1 MQIAIHRR
9 FLLAAAAAAVWA
21 GCPSTKPDPATKG
34 DPAAKHALVGPLK
47 LDAAECDGPG
57 CTSPAPV
64 FQRGNSLMEPLADS
78 NPGVKSFLDFY
89 GARIGQMIPPIAKS
103 DVPALPPR
111 YIDIADNGQKPEAG
125 KFNSSLVCQTC
136 HDSDWT
142 KRETDLANMNYWA
155 QGMVGKL
162 AANWSLFGDWSGSIK
177 ALAGRDPVFL
187 EQVETARNNNPGLAG
202 TTIDNLCFRC
212 HSAMAQRQANADGVQ
227 FSHYMLYSTPP
238 GTEYQNPFSDQPLT
252 APQYATYGALGRD
265 GISCSVCHTIGP
277 ASGQPWNG
285 TDYDMFYGAQKGS
298 VFGDD
303 VTGRLINPDNV
314 DLPPYPFTAHMET
327 HPGKV
332 NGPDSA
338 LEATPMGSV
347 GLTLSR
353 AETASA
359 QPGPLNSYMQTA
371 PMCGTCHV
379 VILPAVPAGYA
390 KGAPI
395 PGPQQAPKYKRP
407 STCPSSQKTWTG
419 DPVTDPCV
427 PLGYEQL
434 TYFEWLNSGYP
445 TSADNCLNCHMPTTR
460 QQETSDNPGSRVR
473 IAQVNSDLEQFYQ
486 GDDDLRYR
494 DYNRHTL
501 VGINMFVLQM
511 YQQFSDILGTQFY
524 RQPKSVVPP
533 YYQHIN
539 SGKAVNSIPNPG
551 AEDGTQGWTV
561 GVDSKLTAVTQAKS
575 GNLTI
580 TPHSGKYF
588 FDAIES
594 SLYEIDV
601 ASHADVIDQ
610 GKAKIHWGGYVYTS
624 EARGFIYMFGV
635 DESSNILAPDP
646 EFLQADDSNHKWQY
660 LEAESTVPPGTRT
673 MTMRMWSA
681 SNTGKDTYFD
691 DLFVELK
698 LPTGSGPI
706 DADRSYEI
714 ANNLL
719 NAEQSIVDL
728 AFTRSSGNFDPNT
741 PAVQVAITDAKVE
754 ASQLTVTVTVTNNVG
769 HKFPSGAPFRRA
781 FLQLE
786 VLDGEKVLFA
796 SGVPNSVGAICKGA
810 CDDPYNDF
818 LPSEFPSTPA
828 DLQPHYQ
835 VITSEDQV
843 QIYEDKAVDEKGNI
857 TTRALSIFEDVK
869 DNRLLPLGWLPPA
882 QRQQF
887 NQQLHGL
894 DLLQLARLTAPA
906 SNLGD
911 AAKDNALTSDPDY
924 SDPARIGTDTLTYQI
939 SLPKDAA
946 PKTVR
951 VRMNYQSI
959 PPSYLAGRFKDGFL
973 TGSLSPAVKRVIYM
987 TSRLNLDLGLKSHDG
1002 QDVMNG
1008 WSMVLAEAEKP
1019 IN

>member
-1 MQIAIHRR
+1 MPTAIHRR
-9 FLLAAAAAAVWA
+9 ILLVAAAATVWA
-21 GCPSTKPDPATKG
+21 GCPSANRDPAKPPT
-34 DPAAKHALVGPLK
+34 PRLRAQ
-47 LDAAECDGPG
+47 ECDGAG

-64 FQRGNSLMEPLADS
+64 LQRGNSLMEPLADS
-78 NPGVKSFLDFY
+78 NPIVQKFLAFY
-89 GARIGQMIPPIAKS
+89 SARIDQMIPPIAKS

-111 YIDIADNGQKPEAG
+111 YIDIADNGQNPDSG

-136 HDSDWT
+136 HDSDWA
-142 KRETDLANMNYWA
+142 KRGTDLANMNYWA
-155 QGMVGKL
+155 QGKVGEL

-187 EQVETARNNNPGLAG
+187 EQVETARHNNPGVAE
-202 TTIDNLCFRC
+202 TTLDNLCFRC
-212 HSAMAQRQANADGVQ
+212 HSAMAQRQANANGVK

-238 GTEYQNPFSDQPLT
+238 GTDYQNPFPDQSLT
-252 APQYATYGALGRD
+252 GSQYATYGALGRD

-277 ASGQPWNG
+277 ANGQPWNG
-285 TDYDMFYGAQKGS
+285 TDYGLFYGMQNGS
-298 VFGDD
+298 VYGNN
-303 VTGRLINPDNV
+303 VTGRLINPSGAT
-314 DLPPYPFTAHMET
+314 LPPYPFTAHMET
-327 HPGKV
+327 NPGKIK
-332 NGPDSA
+332 GPDSVLKTTA
-338 LEATPMGSV
+338 MASV
-347 GLTLSR
+347 GLSLSTG
-353 AETASA
+353 ETASS
-359 QPGPLNSYMQTA
+359 QPASYIRSA

-395 PGPQQAPKYKRP
+395 PSPQQAPKYTRP

-419 DPVTDPCV
+419 DPLTDPCV

-434 TYFEWLNSGYP
+434 TYFEWLNSGYS
-445 TSADNCLNCHMPTTR
+445 TGADNCLNCHMPGTR
-460 QQETSDNPGSRVR
+460 QQMTSDNPDSNVR
-473 IAQVNSDLEQFYQ
+473 IAQVNIDLEQFYH
-486 GDDDLRYR
+486 GDDDLQYR
-494 DYNRHTL
+494 PYSRHTL

-524 RQPKSVVPP
+524 RKPKSVVPP
-533 YYQHIN
+533 YFQHID
-539 SGKAVNSIPNPG
+539 SGSPVNLISNPG
-551 AEDGTQGWTV
+551 AEKGTQGWTAA
-561 GVDSKLTAVTQAKS
+561 VDSTITAITQAKS
-575 GNLTI
+575 GGITI

-588 FDAIES
+588 FDCIEA
-594 SLYEIDV
+594 SLYSIDV

-624 EARGFIYMFGV
+624 EARGFIYMFGY
-635 DESSNILAPDP
+635 DKSGAILEPAPY
-646 EFLQADDSNHKWQY
+646 FLQADDSNHKWQF

-673 MTMRMWSA
+673 IVMKMWSA
-681 SNTGKDTYFD
+681 SNADKDTYFD

-698 LPTGSGPI
+698 LPAGSTPI
-706 DADRSYEI
+706 DADRSYDI

-719 NAEQSIVDL
+719 NAEQSVVDL
-728 AFTRSSGNFDPNT
+728 AFTRSAGIYDPTT
-741 PAVQVAITDAKVE
+741 PAVQVEITDATVGPG
-754 ASQLTVTVTVTNNVG
+754 QLTVTVKVTNNVG

-786 VLDGEKVLFA
+786 VLDAQNNPLFS
-796 SGVPNSVGAICKGA
+796 SGVPNAVGAICKGA

-828 DLQPHYQ
+828 DLQQHYQ

-882 QRQQF
+882 QRQQN
-887 NQQLHGL
+887 NQQLLGL
-894 DLLQLARLTAPA
+894 DLLQLAKLTAPS

-911 AAKDNALTSDPDY
+911 TAKDRALTSDPDY
-924 SDPARIGTDTLTYQI
+924 SDPARIGTDTITYQI
-939 SLPKDAA
+939 TLPSHGTA
-946 PKTVR
+946 PKKVR
-951 VRMNYQSI
+951 VKMNYQSI

-973 TGSLSPAVKRVIYM
+973 TGSLSAAVKRVIYM
-987 TSRLNLDLGLKSHDG
+987 TSRLNLDLGLTNYDG

-1008 WSMVLAEAEKP
+1008 WSMVLAQAEKA